1 MRFLQRFFLLIAML
15 GLTACG
21 SVKLAYNYAPSLL
34 QYQLDSYLDLTDDQ
48 EALLTEELV
57 AFQAWHRER
66 ALPEYAAT
74 LRQWANKLDEPH
86 TFTVPEILEKQK
98 MFEED
103 LLVIGQRSALHLAP
117 LVLTL
122 TPEQRKQ
129 LSEEFEASNE
139 EYAEE
144 NLGDSS
150 QSLEER
156 KERFMERYERW
167 LGTLTDN
174 QTQTLDDWLAK
185 QPDTATLWGQERVA
199 RQQAL
204 LEILA
209 QAQDSPSAEQAA
221 VALHDYFQS
230 LSRYRVTALQAQR
243 EPRLLALAGL
253 TVSLLNQM
261 TDRQRR
267 FLQETLRDYANDFED
282 LSSST

>member
-21 SVKLAYNYAPSLL
+21 SIKLAYNYAPSLL

-74 LRQWANKLDEPH
+74 LRDWASKLDEPH
-86 TFTVPEILEKQK
+86 TFTVPEILGKQK

-129 LSEEFEASNE
+129 LSDEFEASNE

-156 KERFMERYERW
+156 KERFVERYERW

-174 QTQTLDDWLAK
+174 QSQTIDDWLAT
-185 QPDTATLWGQERVA
+185 QPDTATLWGRERIA

-204 LEILA
+204 LDILA

-243 EPRLLALAGL
+243 EPRLMALAEL

-282 LSSST
+282 LSS

>member
-1 MRFLQRFFLLIAML
+1 MRFLRRFFLLITVL

-21 SVKLAYNYAPSLL
+21 SVKLGYNYAPSLL
-34 QYQLDSYLDLTDDQ
+34 QYQLDSYLDLTDEQ
-48 EALLTEELV
+48 ETLLKQELL
-57 AFQAWHRER
+57 AFQAWHRES

-74 LRQWANKLDEPH
+74 LRQWADKLNGPH
-86 TFTVPEILEKQK
+86 TFTVPEILEKQQ
-98 MFEED
+98 MFEND

-122 TPEQRKQ
+122 TPEQREQ
-129 LSEEFEASNE
+129 LSGEFEASNE

-150 QSLEER
+150 QTLEER
-156 KERFMERYERW
+156 KERFEERYERW
-167 LGTLTDN
+167 LGTLTDA
-174 QTQTLDDWLAK
+174 QTQTLNDWLAR
-185 QPDTATLWGQERVA
+185 QPDTATLWGRERVA

-209 QAQDSPSAEQAA
+209 QAQSAPSAEQAA
-221 VALHDYFQS
+221 VALHEYFQS

-243 EPRLLALAGL
+243 EPRLVALAEL

-267 FLQETLRDYANDFED
+267 FLQKTLRDYANDFEE
-282 LSSST
+282 LSG